1 VEHLESRRLLS
12 AAAFQPMAATGLT
25 VSAIIG
31 PAVASPIVPTLSAS
45 PGANMASEIQ
55 VGFGLE
61 PIVPNAPAGSVVS
74 QTIFIIEVSFSNGIG
89 AAPSQPSTNPTTG
102 MQNGGTTAANG
113 VTGQLAPLTPTVL
126 AGSTARN
133 PAPVIVIVAPQPLIA
148 NLAPSYS
155 SAVTQAIL
163 LTAMLEEQP
172 IPPPALGQGFES
184 PVGQGAESV
193 PDGTVRGHLAP
204 IPIKAEPPA
213 TDIIEPYQPA
223 DQEKAPPAEP
233 GKPVDQPA
241 APAPP
246 RNPAAV
252 DTLPAA
258 PLEVRA
264 QSDAT
269 RLPVAAPRLDTET
282 TIETPTWSMATV
294 VGTAAVV
301 SGGYHLT
308 LGGSN
313 RFNQRWIP
321 TGRKPRE
328 RRSRNV

>member
-1 VEHLESRRLLS
+1 VENLESRRLLS
-12 AAAFQPMAATGLT
+12 AAAFQPMAATGVA

-31 PAVASPIVPTLSAS
+31 PAVTSPIVPIVSAS
-45 PGANMASEIQ
+45 PGANMASQIQ

-74 QTIFIIEVSFSNGIG
+74 QPIFIIEVSFSNGIG
-89 AAPSQPSTNPTTG
+89 AAPSQPSANPTSG
-102 MQNGGTTAANG
+102 MQTGGTIAANG
-113 VTGQLAPLTPTVL
+113 VTGQIAPLTPTVL

-133 PAPVIVIVAPQPLIA
+133 RTPVIVIVEPQPLIA
-148 NLAPSYS
+148 NLGRSTS

-163 LTAMLEEQP
+163 LMAMLEEQP
-172 IPPPALGQGFES
+172 IQPPVLGQGFES
-184 PVGQGAESV
+184 SVGQDVESV
-193 PDGTVRGHLAP
+193 PDGAVRGQLMP
-204 IPIKAEPPA
+204 TRIKVEPPA

-223 DQEKAPPAEP
+223 DEQKAPPAEP
-233 GKPVDQPA
+233 GTPVDQPA

-246 RNPAAV
+246 RNAAPV
-252 DTLPAA
+252 DTLQDA
-258 PLEVRA
+258 PLEVRE
-264 QSDAT
+264 QSDAA
-269 RLPVAAPRLDTET
+269 RLRVAVPRLDTET

-321 TGRKPRE
+321 TRRKVRE
-328 RRSRNV
+328 RRSRKV